1 MRIQRKD
8 AVRAKNIPRASI
20 LNLISSPGRT
30 VTIAHSMTLPS
41 SIVGSIETIKPN
53 LVREA
58 KIVHVSRRFGL
69 LLDISIR
76 AMAQS
81 GTTITKK
88 GMDE

>member
-1 MRIQRKD
+1 M
-8 AVRAKNIPRASI
+8 RAKNIPRASI

-30 VTIAHSMTLPS
+30 VMIAHSMTLPS

-53 LVREA
+53 LIREA
-58 KIVHVSRRFGL
+58 RIVHDSRKFGL
-69 LLDISIR
+69 LLNIIIR

-81 GTTITKK
+81 GVTIAKK

>member
-1 MRIQRKD
+1 MK
-8 AVRAKNIPRASI
+8 
-20 LNLISSPGRT
+20 LISSPGRR
-30 VTIAHSMTLPS
+30 VTIEHSMTLPS

-58 KIVHVSRRFGL
+58 RIVHDSRRFGL
-69 LLDISIR
+69 LLNISIR

-81 GTTITKK
+81 GTTIAIK